1 MVDRISSLVEQYQPG
16 KSGLLAEG
24 DIAGVILEDIG
35 PITLYQLAAWPQS
48 VEAVAKMVAD
58 SIGAEQAPG
67 PCKAQSGKH
76 GVALRIEPLKWWLY
90 GVAAP
95 EIEAEQGSMLD
106 ISHSRTQVRVTG
118 PEAVTFLNRHLS
130 LDLREKSFPAG
141 SVASSV
147 IHHVGVTL
155 WRSEQGYELFMPR
168 GFALSLWQGLAE
180 SATQF
185 GLEVV

>member
-1 MVDRISSLVEQYQPG
+1 MPDREIF
-16 KSGLLAEG
+16 
-24 DIAGVILEDIG
+24 
-35 PITLYQLAAWPQS
+35 
-48 VEAVAKMVAD
+48 
-58 SIGAEQAPG
+58 IGAEQAPG
-67 PCKAQSGKH
+67 PCKVQSGKH
-76 GVALRIEPLKWWLY
+76 GDALRIEPLKWWLY

-106 ISHSRTQVRVTG
+106 ISHSRTQIRVTG

-168 GFALSLWQGLAE
+168 GFALSLWQGLVE

>member
-1 MVDRISSLVEQYQPG
+1 MVDRVSALAQHYQPG

-24 DIAGVILEDIG
+24 AAAGVMLQDVRD
-35 PITLYQLAAWPQS
+35 ITLYQIAAWPQS
-48 VEAVAKMVAD
+48 IETVGDVVAKTVG
-58 SIGAEQAPG
+58 SEQAPG
-67 PCKAQSGKH
+67 PCRAESGDQ
-76 GVALRIEPLKWWLY
+76 GFALRIEPLKWWLY

-95 EIEAEQGSMLD
+95 QMDSEQGTMLD
-106 ISHSRTQVRVTG
+106 ISHSRTQVRVGG
-118 PEAVTFLNRHLS
+118 PRASDFLNRHLS
-130 LDLREKSFPAG
+130 LDLREASFPVN

-155 WRSEQGYELFMPR
+155 WRSDQGYELFIPR
-168 GFALSLWQGLAE
+168 GFAMSLWEGFVE